1 MNNVIVFLEVN
12 MSNNLN
18 SIIKFDLHIHSYAS
32 KYKEVDGIVDNSKKE
47 NLGTL
52 FEKLN
57 EHKVALFS
65 ITDHNRFDTDLYL
78 EAIRILKEHASS
90 YPEVKNILSG
100 VEFDVQLENDLD
112 KCHIITI
119 FDTHN
124 EGDLYKIK
132 EKIDENILSRD
143 AAYTKDAFE
152 KLLKNIGLDTIL
164 IAQQRKGFDNHRGVD
179 NSLGDAVSDVEKI
192 IKVGYINAIEY
203 QKPKVEGILK
213 QNLREISTIIPLF
226 SGSDCH
232 DWNCYPYHDRI
243 NQNTNFRHSKA
254 KILPTFKGLLM
265 AISSPETRFNRRENL
280 KNPQIKSIQIN
291 EHTIPLTQG
300 INVII
305 GENGSGKSTI
315 LELINNRTNKTH
327 IKKLKESNKIQ
338 VEGNID
344 LIQPKYIEQGY
355 IVEKFKHPENLFSN
369 GEETLFKDI
378 DTKKFLEIYGQ
389 YAKNIKKC
397 IEKNIHK
404 NVSTHNLVDTIV
416 YKNVSNSSN
425 YYIQITNIDNSQTLN
440 NIHEEPFFNL
450 KDLISNL
457 EKLKQD
463 AYYNSFIEKI
473 DAALLIL
480 KDIYKEV
487 KNNYIK
493 QYISIETQ
501 NIIESCVKN
510 YQRKIKDNSTAEDRE
525 KHEFEQAKCKFIK
538 SIVDAVSNSILN
550 IDWPEEPQILS
561 GTSSVSTKG
570 FKFNRE
576 AYYNQKSM
584 LTDFLS
590 AMFIS
595 KYQNIDAI
603 KNIDNFKSFQEAV
616 KNCTIVE
623 NIDKCWNDNLAKYF
637 EMATKTEQYILDASN
652 QQVGNTLGEMSLSYY
667 DFFTQDQQTWELLI
681 IDQPE
686 DNISNNNIR
695 QKLIGYFHNIRE
707 EKQIIFVTHNP
718 LLVVN
723 LDVDNV
729 IYLKNTKGVIE
740 AIGGCL
746 ESEEPEN
753 MLNIIANN
761 MDGGK
766 ETIEKRL
773 RFYGKEN

>member
-1 MNNVIVFLEVN
+1 MNT
-12 MSNNLN
+12 LN
-18 SIIKFDLHIHSYAS
+18 DIIKFDLHIHSYAS
-32 KYKEVDGIVDNSKKE
+32 KYKEAEGIVDNSHKE

-57 EHKVALFS
+57 KHKVALFS
-65 ITDHNRFDTDLYL
+65 ITDHNRFDVDLYL
-78 EAIRILKEHASS
+78 EAIRILKEQADN

-100 VEFDVQLENDLD
+100 VEFDVQLEDDLD

-119 FDTHN
+119 FDTNN
-124 EGDLYKIK
+124 ENDLYKIK
-132 EKIDENILSRD
+132 EEIDKNLLSRD
-143 AAYTKDAFE
+143 AAYTKEDFE
-152 KLLKNIGLDTIL
+152 KLLKSIGLDTIL
-164 IAQQRKGFDNHRGVD
+164 IAQQRKGFDNHKGVD
-179 NSLGDAVSDVEKI
+179 NSLGDAVSDIEKI

-213 QNLREISTIIPLF
+213 QNLREISAVIPLF

-232 DWNCYPYHDRI
+232 DWNFYPYHDST
-243 NQNTNFRHSKA
+243 NQNTSFRHSKA

-265 AISSPETRFNRRENL
+265 AISSSETRFNRRENL
-280 KNPQIKSIQIN
+280 KDPQIKSIQIN
-291 EHTIPLTQG
+291 GHTIPLTQG
-300 INVII
+300 INAII

-327 IKKLKESNKIQ
+327 IKKLKESNNIQ
-338 VEGNID
+338 VEGNLD

-369 GEETLFKDI
+369 GEETFFKDVE
-378 DTKKFLEIYGQ
+378 TKKFHENYSR
-389 YAKNIKKC
+389 YAEKIKKC
-397 IEKNIHK
+397 IEKNINK
-404 NVSTHNLVDTIV
+404 NASASNLADIIV
-416 YKNVSNSSN
+416 YKNVSNNSN
-425 YYIQITNIDNSQTLN
+425 YYIQITNMENSQTLN
-440 NIHEEPFFNL
+440 NIHEEPFLNL
-450 KDLISNL
+450 KELIANL

-463 AYYNSFIEKI
+463 TYYISFTEKI
-473 DAALLIL
+473 DEALLIL
-480 KDIYKEV
+480 KDIYNEV
-487 KNNYIK
+487 KNNYTK

-510 YQRKIKDNSTAEDRE
+510 YQRKIKENSTAEDRE

-538 SIVDAVSNSILN
+538 SIVDAVANSILN

-590 AMFIS
+590 TIFVS

-603 KNIDNFKSFQEAV
+603 KHIDTFKAFQEAI
-616 KNCTIVE
+616 KNCTAVG
-623 NIDKCWNDNLAKYF
+623 NIDKCWNDNLAKFF
-637 EMATKTEQYILDASN
+637 ETATKTEQYILDASN

-667 DFFTQDQQTWELLI
+667 DFFTQDQQNWELLI

-729 IYLKNTKGVIE
+729 IYLKNTKGIIE

-746 ESEEPEN
+746 ESEDPEN